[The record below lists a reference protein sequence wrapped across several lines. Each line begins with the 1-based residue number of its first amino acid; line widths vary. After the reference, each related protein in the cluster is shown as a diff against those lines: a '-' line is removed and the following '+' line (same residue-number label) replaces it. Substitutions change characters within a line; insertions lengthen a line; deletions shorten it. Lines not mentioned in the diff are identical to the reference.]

1 MYNEIRE
8 GRRGYRYV
16 TDVHERKQIC
26 LSNIECM
33 NSIGNCGRVSAE
45 ILVEYLGS
53 RSSTSKSSKRSKRSK
68 SSAEKT
74 DGDPAAPHTTANI
87 TLGSFINIININVI
101 SIFTVA
107 NITLEKQTNILHQ
120 LLRPACF
127 HLSLK
132 INLMTVFITNT
143 QFLNPSG
150 LQSSLKAGKYKC
162 QVKFLQYFLFQ

>member
-8 GRRGYRYV
+8 GRHGYRYV
-16 TDVHERKQIC
+16 TDVHERKYIC

-53 RSSTSKSSKRSKRSK
+53 SSRSSTNSSSKRSKRSK
-68 SSAEKT
+68 SSAGKT

-107 NITLEKQTNILHQ
+107 N
-120 LLRPACF
+120 
-127 HLSLK
+127 
-132 INLMTVFITNT
+132 V
-143 QFLNPSG
+143 
-150 LQSSLKAGKYKC
+150 
-162 QVKFLQYFLFQ
+162 

>member
-8 GRRGYRYV
+8 GRHGYRYV

-53 RSSTSKSSKRSKRSK
+53 SSRSSTSKSSSKRSKRSK
-68 SSAEKT
+68 SSAGKT

-87 TLGSFINIININVI
+87 TLGSFININVI
-101 SIFTVA
+101 RIFTGA
-107 NITLEKQTNILHQ
+107 NITLKSI
-120 LLRPACF
+120 
-127 HLSLK
+127 
-132 INLMTVFITNT
+132 INLISIIFTTDSNFINNFVLTVLI
-143 QFLNPSG
+143 
-150 LQSSLKAGKYKC
+150 YR
-162 QVKFLQYFLFQ
+162 